1 MWSRNKTIVQKCVVN
16 FSRNF
21 QTKFKIFNT
30 KSSFHFK
37 GCHYFYTSI
46 NAAFIVTNWQS
57 AGTGFEAGID
67 EPITT

>member
-1 MWSRNKTIVQKCVVN
+1 MHLYKTLVSYFITAVC
-16 FSRNF
+16 
-21 QTKFKIFNT
+21 
-30 KSSFHFK
+30 FK

-46 NAAFIVTNWQS
+46 NAAFIVRNWQS